1 MGIDMMDECLSARS
15 ELQGVNMTK
24 ECMSTWSE
32 VEGIDTTGIHMVEVE
47 VEDMTEERPSKRR
60 SKVED
65 MDMMGIHMVEDT
77 TTKVGQDEREHMDV
91 VLTNH

>member
-15 ELQGVNMTK
+15 ELQGMNMTK

-65 MDMMGIHMVEDT
+65 MDMTSVTPRVSKPHDYANHMFM
-77 TTKVGQDEREHMDV
+77 R
-91 VLTNH
+91 L